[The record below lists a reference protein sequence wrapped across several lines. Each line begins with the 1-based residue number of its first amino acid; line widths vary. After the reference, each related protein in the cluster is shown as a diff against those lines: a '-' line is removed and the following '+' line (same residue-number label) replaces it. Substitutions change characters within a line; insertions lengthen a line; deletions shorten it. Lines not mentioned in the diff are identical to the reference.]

1 MKIKYE
7 QSRHDGPD
15 EINEY
20 EVRDVVE
27 KATND
32 GRDVVAAAEI
42 LARLIDN
49 LAERGVL
56 SAIDVDDVVFG
67 YSSRFGRLKGFV
79 QP

>member
-1 MKIKYE
+1 MKIRYE
-7 QSRHDGPD
+7 QSREDGPNR
-15 EINEY
+15 INEY
-20 EVRDVVE
+20 DVSEVVD

-56 SAIDVDDVVFG
+56 SAEDVDSVVFG
-67 YSSRFGRLKGFV
+67 YSSRFGRMKGFV